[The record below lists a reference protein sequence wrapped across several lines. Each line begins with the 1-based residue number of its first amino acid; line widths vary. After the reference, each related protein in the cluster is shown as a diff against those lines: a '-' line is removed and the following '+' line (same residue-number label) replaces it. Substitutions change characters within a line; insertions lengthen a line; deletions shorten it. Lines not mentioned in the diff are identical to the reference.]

1 MRLHIIRHAD
11 PDYGRDDLTAMG
23 KAQARALAQYTESLP
38 LVRIISSPKGRAQA
52 TARPTA
58 EQSGLPI
65 EVMPWLRELDQL
77 RTDYDSDN
85 LHNPV
90 VIWDLPGHVLKAV
103 ENEGETS
110 SRFPQPLTA
119 ERFDEL
125 RQGWNTLLGELG
137 VTSTPD
143 GLTASD
149 RLGGHDVALFCHHG
163 VGLALLSIITGIPV
177 TAMWRSFWLPPASVT
192 TVLLE
197 QYERS
202 RINPRLLCVGDTR
215 HLNNAICANTSGIIY
230 NIR

>member
-137 VTSTPD
+137 VQLAQPIADVTSSL
-143 GLTASD
+143 LTIPFAIAFF
-149 RLGGHDVALFCHHG
+149 R
-163 VGLALLSIITGIPV
+163 GIPRQDIHV
-177 TAMWRSFWLPPASVT
+177 AAD
-192 TVLLE
+192 E
-197 QYERS
+197 
-202 RINPRLLCVGDTR
+202 I
-215 HLNNAICANTSGIIY
+215 A
-230 NIR
+230 